1 LLPSGPGGVGRFSS
15 RGAQPSSP
23 RPGAQFNTPAP
34 RAGIQPRWSGLRVQG
49 TATSPPSTATLDHLR
64 STFGLPVQ
72 DMAEREGFEPS
83 IRLLDV
89 YTISSRAPSAARAP
103 LLGPE
108 TARSATLRGEE
119 MAEGVGFEPTWG
131 LITPNSISSRARCDH
146 FGTPPHVAFE
156 RTLASARPPRRR
168 GRRRRCSP
176 GDSTRARRGSGLGS
190 RWRRP

>member
-1 LLPSGPGGVGRFSS
+1 MLPSGPGGVGRFSS

-64 STFGLPVQ
+64 FTFGQLRLPAQ

-103 LLGPE
+103 LPGPE
-108 TARSATLRGEE
+108 NARSATLRGQE

-146 FGTPPHVAFE
+146 FGTPPHVASE
-156 RTLASARPPRRR
+156 RTLASARALRRPARRR
-168 GRRRRCSP
+168 
-176 GDSTRARRGSGLGS
+176 
-190 RWRRP
+190 